1 MATRIETTG
10 KNLDEALFRA
20 LRLLDKR
27 PDEITYEILASEA
40 GEVRLRATVRDEDRG
55 ELPELAPGP
64 AGSSTPAP
72 AGPITSETVAQTAQ
86 VVLKGLLETMEV
98 RGEVLIREHGTDS
111 DGLLFVTL
119 DVLGDDLGTLIGRR
133 GETLRALQFITRLM
147 VGKKL
152 QIWARVNVDVEHYRV
167 RREEMLRGLAERMAA
182 QVRLTGE
189 PVALEVMPPHERRI
203 IHLTLRDNPH
213 VTTKSYGEEGNRKVV
228 ISPAQAGPPL

>member
-27 PDEITYEILASEA
+27 PDEITYEILPSEA

-55 ELPELAPGP
+55 EWPELAPGP
-64 AGSSTPAP
+64 AGSPAP
-72 AGPITSETVAQTAQ
+72 TSAGPITSETVAQTAQ

-98 RGEVLIREHGTDS
+98 RGDVLIREHGTDS

-133 GETLRALQFITRLM
+133 GETLRALQFITRLI

-152 QIWARVNVDVEHYRV
+152 QTWARVNVDVEHYRV

-189 PVALEVMPPHERRI
+189 PVALEIMPPHERRI
-203 IHLTLRDNPH
+203 IHLTLKDNPH